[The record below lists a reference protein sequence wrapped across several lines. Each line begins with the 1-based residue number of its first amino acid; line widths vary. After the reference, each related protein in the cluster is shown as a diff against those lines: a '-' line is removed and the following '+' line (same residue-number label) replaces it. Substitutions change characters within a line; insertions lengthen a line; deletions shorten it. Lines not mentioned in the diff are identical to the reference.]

1 MTELAEFRALGIAEN
16 ILAALAAKG
25 FETPSEV
32 QKLAIPLLLNGEKD
46 IVAQART
53 GTGKTAAFGVPII
66 QILGEPDRYPRALV
80 LTPTRELAL
89 QVCTELE
96 SLQGENLLKIAPVF
110 GGQSIMLQLG
120 KIRHGAD
127 VIVGTP
133 GRVMDLIRRNELK
146 LDSLDFAVLDE
157 ADEMLDMGFVDD
169 IREILAVTNPDKRM
183 LMFSATMP
191 EPIMAI
197 AKEFMRDCEI
207 VRCTP
212 GQLPVALTEQR
223 YYSVRREDKLEALAR
238 VIDLNPEFYGIVFCR
253 TKNDVDEL
261 YEQLSGRKYRVEP
274 LHGDIP
280 QPQRLRTIDRF
291 RQRRFNILLATDVA
305 ARGIDVADLTTVVNY
320 SIPQTT
326 EAYVHRIGRTGR
338 AGKKGLAVTFVTP
351 AEQRRIAIIMREA
364 KCEIERA
371 TLPCGEDVVRQK
383 LADLKE
389 KIDSVS
395 PDDTL
400 AAAAELLNG
409 HQHPVQVIAGLL
421 SLLCGEDLNPDN
433 YPDLAATAPRGRAIA
448 PGKRKRLFVGLGKID
463 KKGAK
468 AILDVIY
475 EKSGIG
481 CQKLG
486 KVDCYDRFSFVDAAP
501 EDAEKILY
509 AFRDQTRNGKPMVT
523 LARDKDA
530 QGGREDDESQPA
542 SAPVFAKRTEGNR
555 GWKKEEYDERPR
567 RRSAAPKS
575 DDARPAAPEA
585 KTAKPVKTAKAEKS
599 ASDAV
604 PNAAEGAEAPKLN
617 RRQRRAL
624 MFADKK
630 QTYGIK

>member
-1 MTELAEFRALGIAEN
+1 MTDLAEFRALGIADS
-16 ILAALAAKG
+16 ILTALAAKG

-32 QKLAIPLLLNGEKD
+32 QQLAIPLLLAGEKD
-46 IVAQART
+46 VVAQART

-66 QILGEPDRYPRALV
+66 QILGEPEQRPRALI

-96 SLQGENLLKIAPVF
+96 SLQSESGLKFVPVF

-133 GRVMDLIRRNELK
+133 GRVMDLIRRGELK
-146 LDSLDFAVLDE
+146 LDSLEFAVLDE
-157 ADEMLDMGFVDD
+157 ADEMLDMGFIDD

-191 EPIMAI
+191 PPIMTI

-207 VRCTP
+207 VRSAP
-212 GQLPVALTEQR
+212 GQLPVAQTKQI

-238 VIDLNPEFYGIVFCR
+238 VIDLNPEFYGIIFCR
-253 TKNDVDEL
+253 TKCDVDEL

-326 EAYVHRIGRTGR
+326 ETYVHRIGRTGR
-338 AGKKGLAVTFVTP
+338 AGKEGLAVTFVTP

-371 TLPCGEDVVRQK
+371 SLPCGDEVVNRK

-389 KIDSVS
+389 KINSVS

-409 HQHPVQVIAGLL
+409 AQHPVQVIAGLL
-421 SLLCGEDLNPDN
+421 NLLCGDELNPDN
-433 YPDLAATAPRGRAIA
+433 YPDLAAAAPRGRAIA
-448 PGKRKRLFVGLGKID
+448 AGKRKRLFVGLGKID

-486 KVDCYDRFSFVDAAP
+486 KVDCYDRFSFVDASP

-509 AFRDQTRNGKPMVT
+509 AFRNQTRNGKPMVT
-523 LARDKDA
+523 LAKDKDG
-530 QGGREDDESQPA
+530 QPQDDNTERESAGHADASF
-542 SAPVFAKRTEGNR
+542 SAPKRNR
-555 GWKKEEYDERPR
+555 YPR
-567 RRSAAPKS
+567 RDGA
-575 DDARPAAPEA
+575 DYNDARPERRHAPAVE
-585 KTAKPVKTAKAEKS
+585 KHTPVKKAATLAEKNDPVGKTTP
-599 ASDAV
+599 AAGESD
-604 PNAAEGAEAPKLN
+604 GAEPPKLN
-617 RRQRRAL
+617 RRQRRAI
-624 MFADKK
+624 MFAEKK
-630 QTYGIK
+630 QPYGIK